1 MYQNVLLE
9 EGKKNKTNLKVAQF
23 LIPLAEE
30 GKLGYKHLHMH
41 SEGEKKRIFTKF
53 TQF

>member
-23 LIPLAEE
+23 LIPLEEE
-30 GKLGYKHLHMH
+30 GKLGYKH
-41 SEGEKKRIFTKF
+41 
-53 TQF
+53 

>member
-1 MYQNVLLE
+1 MFYWRE
-9 EGKKNKTNLKVAQF
+9 EKKNKTNLKVAQF